1 MRSRRKSL
9 GAVPARAVNALG
21 GVLAAPATAPEV
33 TPKSRRRPV
42 LRFAAAVAATALLA
56 AGCGSSSSGTSSS
69 GSVKGAVATLPL
81 VTGTGANCI
90 FEFEGPQCYS
100 VANYEDFEYQMV
112 LPLFTFGSNSNTNV
126 TVNYALSPADAPV
139 FKNGGKTVV
148 INLKGW
154 KWSDGQS
161 VNAKDV
167 IFFLNMLEAEKTA
180 YAGYTPGLL
189 PDNLASYSATGP
201 DQVTLNLKTAYGATW
216 FTYNQLSIVY
226 PFPLAWDVTSL
237 TGAAGSGGC
246 ESDSAADGWAKCKAV
261 YTFLNAQDKDT
272 ATYATSPL
280 WKVVDG
286 PYKLSSY
293 NVDGDILMKPNPDY
307 SGSPKAQVTL
317 KFVEYTS
324 DTAVYTGLRTGA
336 LSSDGPNVAVP
347 STDLASAGK
356 GFVPPSDPLASAGY
370 TLDSAY
376 EYGIGYADIN
386 FNNPTYGA
394 VFKQLYFRQ
403 ALMMLNDQKSMSS
416 SVGRG
421 YYYPTSAGV
430 PPEPPSQFSDAPVMQ
445 ENGGQGPYPYD
456 PSKAEALLAA
466 HGWKVV
472 GGVLTCESAG
482 TGSADCGA
490 GVAKGLQAK
499 FSILFTSGL
508 STQSSF
514 VQILKS
520 GFAQA
525 GIQLTAVPETF
536 DDLLPDTSPCKPTA
550 SNCKWTF
557 LYLGGWL
564 YNGPG
569 FEPTGEP
576 LYQTGATNNA
586 GGYSNPEMDTLIKE
600 TQTNGS
606 MSVFH
611 NYANYSAT
619 QVPSLWLPWY
629 TAIYAVSNDLHNAHW
644 SPFLVWVPQY
654 WTCGTATCGTK

>member
-1 MRSRRKSL
+1 MFQRRRKTSVA
-9 GAVPARAVNALG
+9 GI
-21 GVLAAPATAPEV
+21 
-33 TPKSRRRPV
+33 
-42 LRFAAAVAATALLA
+42 AAVAATALLA
-56 AGCGSSSSGTSSS
+56 AGCGSSSPGGSSS
-69 GSVKGAVATLPL
+69 GSVKNAVATLPI

-90 FEFEGPQCYS
+90 FPFEGTQCYS

-112 LPLFTFGSNSNTNV
+112 LPLYTFGGNSNTNV

-154 KWSDGQS
+154 KWSNGQT
-161 VNAKDV
+161 VDAKDL

-180 YAGYTPGLL
+180 YAAYSPGGL
-189 PDNLASYSATGP
+189 PDNVSSYSATGP
-201 DQVTLNLKTAYGATW
+201 DQVTLNLKTAYGSTW
-216 FTYNQLSIVY
+216 FTYNQLAFLEPI
-226 PFPLAWDVTSL
+226 PLAWDVTSL

-246 ESDSAADGWAKCKAV
+246 ATDSAADGWAKCKAV
-261 YTFLNAQDKDT
+261 YTFLNAQNKDT
-272 ATYATSPL
+272 ATYDSSPL

-286 PYKLSSY
+286 PYKLVSY
-293 NVDGDILMKPNPDY
+293 NVDGDILMKPNADY

-336 LSSDGPNVAVP
+336 LSTDGPNVGVP

-356 GFVPPSDPLASAGY
+356 GFVPPTNPLASAGY
-370 TLDSAY
+370 TLEPAL
-376 EYGIGYADIN
+376 EYGIGYADMN
-386 FNNPTYGA
+386 FNNPTYGP

-403 ALMMLNDQKSMSS
+403 ALMELNNQKSMSS

-430 PPEPPSQFSDAPVMQ
+430 PPEPSAGNPFVSSEMTA
-445 ENGGQGPYPYD
+445 NGGQGPYPFD
-456 PSKAEALLAA
+456 PAKAEALLAS
-466 HGWKVV
+466 HGWKTV

-482 TGSADCGA
+482 SGAADCGA

-499 FSILFTSGL
+499 FSIMYTSGL
-508 STQSSF
+508 TTQADF

-520 GFAQA
+520 GLAQA

-550 SNCKWTF
+550 ANCKWTF

-564 YNGPG
+564 FNGPG

-576 LYQTGATNNA
+576 LYLTGAANNA
-586 GGYSNPEMDTLIKE
+586 GGYSNPEMDTLIND
-600 TQTNGS
+600 THTNGS
-606 MSVFH
+606 MTVFH
-611 NYANYSAT
+611 DYANYNAE
-619 QVPSLWLPWY
+619 QVPVLFLPW
-629 TAIYAVSNDLHNAHW
+629 TTSIDAVSNDLHNAKW
-644 SPFLVWVPQY
+644 SPFLTWFPEY
-654 WTCGTATCGTK
+654 WTCSTATCGTH